1 MRCPV
6 CQQDAP
12 LALRGSAEVTVGT
25 VAVALEARPVVACN
39 QGHDATPG
47 EVVGAAMAAVE
58 ELVPQARGRLLRR
71 DACHHCDAA
80 LTMPVRRTERPVTV
94 EGEGERPVIT
104 LLFDL
109 PSSRCPDCGA
119 DQVPSRSQE
128 DLVVAVPALF
138 AGPGPARDVERG

>member
-6 CQQDAP
+6 CGQDAP
-12 LALRGSAEVTVGT
+12 MERHRPAEVTVGT
-25 VAVALEARPVVACN
+25 IAVALESRPVVACDAR
-39 QGHDATPG
+39 HEATPG
-47 EVVGAAMAAVE
+47 EIVGAAMAAIE
-58 ELVPQARGRLLRR
+58 RLVPQARSRLLRG
-71 DACHHCDAA
+71 DACHECGTA
-80 LTMPVRRTERPVTV
+80 LTMPVRRTELPVTV
-94 EGEGERPVIT
+94 ESEGQRPVMT

-138 AGPGPARDVERG
+138 ARTSA

>member
-6 CQQDAP
+6 CQESAP
-12 LALRGSAEVTVGT
+12 LESAGSAEVTVGT
-25 VAVALEARPVVACN
+25 VAVALEARPVVAC
-39 QGHDATPG
+39 QARHRATPG

-58 ELVPQARGRLLRR
+58 ELVPQARSRLLRS
-71 DACHHCDAA
+71 DACRSCGAA

-94 EGEGERPVIT
+94 EAEGQRPVMT

-138 AGPGPARDVERG
+138 ARPEGP

>member
-6 CQQDAP
+6 CRQDAP
-12 LALRGSAEVTVGT
+12 LALRGSAEVSVGT
-25 VAVALEARPVVACN
+25 VAVALEARPVVACDEDH
-39 QGHDATPG
+39 GATPR

-58 ELVPQARGRLLRR
+58 RLVPQARSRLLRK
-71 DACHHCDAA
+71 DACHACGAA

-94 EGEGERPVIT
+94 AAEDERPVLT

-138 AGPGPARDVERG
+138 ARPG